1 MQERNIAETQCKV
14 VYLTSHQRKIIPQS
28 QWNEYE
34 DWQPKLYTEV
44 YANTMGVTFL

>member
-34 DWQPKLYTEV
+34 DWQQRNYTRKFTQTQWE
-44 YANTMGVTFL
+44 